1 MEELQ
6 IAINENLQFQKKIK
20 RKTYTKPEL
29 FNIIND
35 YISKNELICYGGMAI
50 NNIIPKKSERF
61 YDEIDIPDYDC
72 FTKDGITHAKKLSQ
86 LLRNDYE
93 NIEVKSAIFKGTYKI
108 FVNFI
113 PIVDFTTIESE
124 LFDKIKQSSLKI
136 NNIYY
141 ASPNYL
147 RMNIHL
153 ELSRPLGDVTRWTKI
168 YQRLDLLNKYHP
180 FIYNKNIIKTQVKYP
195 HYNKLTEL
203 CKKWVILG
211 EYAMKYFKFPAK
223 YNKSNSNI
231 FVLAESLEEIK
242 QSLNSEGYK
251 YTIQSYSNKFIH
263 NFYEFK
269 FKVEES
275 VLESESLLYVFITNS
290 CQSYNE
296 IKENGQLI
304 KIANIDTMLMIYY
317 ALSFIQPPNLNI
329 NNLLVYCYLLQHID
343 SSKITKRFSM
353 PCIGNQPS
361 FEDLRRER
369 DNAYKLYKKN
379 HSKKIYNDYFFRFI
393 PQKTNM
399 KKKMNK
405 TRTRNQKRKRKF
417 NTKKNIKD

>member
-1 MEELQ
+1 
-6 IAINENLQFQKKIK
+6 
-20 RKTYTKPEL
+20 
-29 FNIIND
+29 
-35 YISKNELICYGGMAI
+35 
-50 NNIIPKKSERF
+50 
-61 YDEIDIPDYDC
+61 
-72 FTKDGITHAKKLSQ
+72 
-86 LLRNDYE
+86 
-93 NIEVKSAIFKGTYKI
+93 
-108 FVNFI
+108 
-113 PIVDFTTIESE
+113 
-124 LFDKIKQSSLKI
+124 
-136 NNIYY
+136 
-141 ASPNYL
+141 
-147 RMNIHL
+147 MNIHL

-180 FIYNKNIIKTQVKYP
+180 FIYNKNIIKTQVHYP
-195 HYNKLTEL
+195 EYNKITDL

-242 QSLNSEGYK
+242 QILNSEGYK
-251 YTIQSYSNKFIH
+251 YTIEYYSNKFIN

-269 FKVEES
+269 FKDIET
-275 VLESESLLYVFITNS
+275 ESLLYVFITNS

-296 IKENGQLI
+296 IKENGKI
-304 KIANIDTMLMIYY
+304 VKIANIDTMLMIYY

-329 NNLLVYCYLLQHID
+329 NNLLAYCYLLQHID
-343 SSKITKRFSM
+343 NSKITKRFSM

-393 PQKTNM
+393 PQKTKM
-399 KKKMNK
+399 KTKMKTKLNKGRNINKKI
-405 TRTRNQKRKRKF
+405 KF